1 MWYKKKR
8 VIAAILV
15 AVLAGLGGVLGFDL
29 SNLEVPFTETA
40 CQALE
45 CIE

>member
-15 AVLAGLGGVLGFDL
+15 AVLAGLGGTLGFDL
-29 SNLEVPFTETA
+29 SNLEVPLTETA
-40 CQALE
+40 CQVLE
-45 CIE
+45 CVE